1 MFRPAYLQK
10 GDTVALTCPA
20 RSISLEEI
28 QNAITVLQSWGLQVE
43 IGKTVGNSYHQFSDT
58 DSRRAKDFQQ
68 YLDNPSIKAI
78 IACRGGYG
86 TVRIMDEL
94 RYDRFL
100 SYPKWIVGYSDISI
114 LHIHLNCTM
123 GISSLHGSMPINF
136 GTNSL
141 EALESL
147 KKGLFGEPL
156 IYEFPS
162 HPLNIKGEM
171 SGEMIGG
178 NLSLIYSVLGTKTI
192 FNTNDKIIFIED
204 LDEYLYHI
212 DRMTTSLV
220 RAGKFQGIKG
230 ILVGALSDMKDNT
243 IPFGKNAEE
252 IIYEHTKKLGIPI
265 AFGFP
270 AGHIADN
277 RALRLG
283 QHTTIT
289 VGESFCCF
297 EQ

>member
-20 RSISLEEI
+20 RSISFHEI
-28 QNAITVLQSWGLQVE
+28 EDAIRILKSWGLQVE
-43 IGKTVGNSYHQFSDT
+43 IGHTIGNTYHQFSDT
-58 DSRRAKDFQQ
+58 DNKRAKDFQ
-68 YLDNPSIKAI
+68 YFLDNPSVKAI

-100 SYPKWIVGYSDISI
+100 AYPKWIVGYSDITM

-123 GISSLHGSMPINF
+123 GVSSLHSTMPINF
-136 GTNSL
+136 DKNSL
-141 EALESL
+141 DALDSL
-147 KKGLFGEPL
+147 RKGLFGESL
-156 IYEFPS
+156 LYEFPS
-162 HPLNIKGEM
+162 HNLNIKGRM
-171 SGEMIGG
+171 SGEIIGG

-192 FNTNDKIIFIED
+192 FNTSDKILFMED

-212 DRMTTSLV
+212 DRMTTALV
-220 RAGKFQGIKG
+220 RAGKFHGVKG

-252 IIYEHTKKLGIPI
+252 IIHEHTKNLGIPI

-277 RALRLG
+277 RTLRLG
-283 QHTTIT
+283 QNATIS
-289 VGESFCCF
+289 VGDRYCSF